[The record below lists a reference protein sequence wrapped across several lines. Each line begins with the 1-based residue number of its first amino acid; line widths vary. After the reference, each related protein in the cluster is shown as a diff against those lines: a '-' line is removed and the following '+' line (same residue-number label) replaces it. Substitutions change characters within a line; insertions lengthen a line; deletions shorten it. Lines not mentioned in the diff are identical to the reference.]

1 MSKLNLL
8 VIGLMFGCTTGS
20 VLAST
25 SNEGYYGAARL
36 SKVWQKADSMDTSS
50 RPGIGQFVSG
60 DDKDDFYNASLAAG
74 YQYGNGWRT
83 EAEYT
88 FNKKAEYTSGSTA
101 FPASFNHHKTE
112 SQRLMLNAYRDYEIY
127 QGISV
132 YGTAGIGIAKVKSS
146 GWQGN
151 TTRQYAGNT
160 DTNLAYSLGAGFSYE
175 PIDKLNFDLGYRYI
189 DSGKTESGM
198 NRFANARGLQDE
210 QMKAHLKS
218 QEITFGIRY
227 LF

>member
-1 MSKLNLL
+1 MSKLQPL
-8 VIGLMFGCTTGS
+8 VVGLMFGCTAVS
-20 VLAST
+20 ALAST

-36 SKVWQKADSMDTSS
+36 SKVWQKANNMDTSS
-50 RPGIGQFVSG
+50 RPGIGQFISG

-88 FNKKAEYTSGSTA
+88 FNKKAEYTSGSAA
-101 FPASFNHHKTE
+101 FPTSFNHHKTK

-132 YGTAGIGIAKVKSS
+132 YGTVGVGIAKVESS

-151 TTRQYAGNT
+151 TARQYTSNT
-160 DTNLAYSLGAGFSYE
+160 DTNLTYSLGAGVSYE
-175 PIDKLNFDLGYRYI
+175 PIDKLNFDLGYRYV
-189 DSGKTESGM
+189 DLGKIESGM

-218 QEITFGIRY
+218 QEIILGIRY

>member
-20 VLAST
+20 ALAST

-88 FNKKAEYTSGSTA
+88 FNRKAEYTSGSTA

-132 YGTAGIGIAKVKSS
+132 YGTVGIGIAKVKSS

-175 PIDKLNFDLGYRYI
+175 PIDKLNFDLGYRYV
-189 DSGKTESGM
+189 DLGKTESGM
-198 NRFANARGLQDE
+198 NRFTNARGLQDE

-218 QEITFGIRY
+218 QELTFGIRY

>member
-1 MSKLNLL
+1 MNKYIAIS
-8 VIGLMFGCTTGS
+8 IGLALSGINS
-20 VLAST
+20 VSLAST
-25 SNEGYYGAARL
+25 SDEGYYGAARIM
-36 SKVWQKADSMDTSS
+36 KVWQKADSMDTSS

-60 DDKDDFYNASLAAG
+60 NDKENFYNGAIAAG

-88 FNKKAEYTSGSTA
+88 FKKKAEYTSGSSM
-101 FPASFNHHKTE
+101 FPTSLNHHKTDT
-112 SQRLMLNAYRDYEIY
+112 QRLMLNAYRDYEVY
-127 QGISV
+127 QGVSL
-132 YGTAGIGIAKVKSS
+132 YGTVGLGIAKVKSS

-151 TTRQYAGNT
+151 ASRQYGSNT
-160 DTNLAYSLGAGFSYE
+160 DTNLAYSVGAGISYE

-189 DSGKTESGM
+189 DLGKIESGM
-198 NRFANARGLQDE
+198 NNFGNVRGLQDE

-218 QEITFGIRY
+218 QEVMFGVRY

>member
-1 MSKLNLL
+1 MKKLQ
-8 VIGLMFGCTTGS
+8 
-20 VLAST
+20 LASL
-25 SNEGYYGAARL
+25 SLALLAPLGSASASISDEGYYGSARVA
-36 SKVWQKADSMDTSS
+36 KVWQKADSMDTSS

-101 FPASFNHHKTE
+101 FPTSFNHHKTE
-112 SQRLMLNAYRDYEIY
+112 AQRLMLNAYRDYEIY

-132 YGTAGIGIAKVKSS
+132 YGTVGIGIAKVKSS

-151 TTRQYAGNT
+151 TSRQYASNT
-160 DTNLAYSLGAGFSYE
+160 DTNLAYSLGAGVSYE
-175 PIDKLNFDLGYRYI
+175 PINKLNFDLGYRYV
-189 DSGKTESGM
+189 DLGKIESGM

-218 QEITFGIRY
+218 QELVLGVRY

>member
-1 MSKLNLL
+1 MKKLTLSL
-8 VIGLMFGCTTGS
+8 MALALAGL
-20 VLAST
+20 ST
-25 SNEGYYGAARL
+25 SAMASVSDEGYYGAARL

-50 RPGIGQFVSG
+50 RPGIGQFVAG
-60 DDKDDFYNASLAAG
+60 DDKDHFYNGSVAAG

-88 FNKKAEYTSGSTA
+88 FKKKSEYTSGSTA
-101 FPASFNHHKTE
+101 FPASLNHHKTD

-127 QGISV
+127 QGISL
-132 YGTAGIGIAKVKSS
+132 YGTVGLGIAKVQSS

-151 TTRQYAGNT
+151 TTRQYSSNT
-160 DTNLAYSLGAGFSYE
+160 DTNLAYSVGAGVSYE

-189 DSGKTESGM
+189 DLGKVESGM
-198 NRFANARGLQDE
+198 NTFDNARGYQDE

-218 QEITFGIRY
+218 QELVLGVRY

>member
-1 MSKLNLL
+1 MKKLTLSL
-8 VIGLMFGCTTGS
+8 MALALAGL
-20 VLAST
+20 ST
-25 SNEGYYGAARL
+25 SAMASVSDEGYYGAARL

-50 RPGIGQFVSG
+50 RPGIGQFAAG
-60 DDKDDFYNASLAAG
+60 DDKDNFYNGSVAAG

-88 FNKKAEYTSGSTA
+88 FKKKSEYTSGSTT
-101 FPASFNHHKTE
+101 FPASLNHHKTD

-127 QGISV
+127 QGISL
-132 YGTAGIGIAKVKSS
+132 YGTVGLGIAKVQSS

-151 TTRQYAGNT
+151 TTRQYSSNT
-160 DTNLAYSLGAGFSYE
+160 DTNLAYSVGAGVSYE

-189 DSGKTESGM
+189 DLGKVESGM
-198 NRFANARGLQDE
+198 NTFDNARHLQDE

-218 QEITFGIRY
+218 QELVLGVRY

>member
-1 MSKLNLL
+1 MNKYIVIS
-8 VIGLMFGCTTGS
+8 IGLALSGINS
-20 VLAST
+20 VSLAST
-25 SNEGYYGAARL
+25 SDEGYYGAARIM
-36 SKVWQKADSMDTSS
+36 KVWQKADSMDTSS

-60 DDKDDFYNASLAAG
+60 NDKENFYNGAIAAG

-88 FNKKAEYTSGSTA
+88 FKKKAEYTSGSSM
-101 FPASFNHHKTE
+101 FPTSLNHHKTDT
-112 SQRLMLNAYRDYEIY
+112 QRLMLNAYRDYEVY
-127 QGISV
+127 QGVSL
-132 YGTAGIGIAKVKSS
+132 YGTVGLGIAKVKSS

-151 TTRQYAGNT
+151 ASRQYGSNT
-160 DTNLAYSLGAGFSYE
+160 DTNLAYSVGAGISYE

-189 DSGKTESGM
+189 DLGKIESGM
-198 NRFANARGLQDE
+198 NNFGNVRRLQDE

-218 QEITFGIRY
+218 QEVMFGVRY

>member
-1 MSKLNLL
+1 MAST
-8 VIGLMFGCTTGS
+8 IGTA
-20 VLAST
+20 VAST
-25 SNEGYYGAARL
+25 SNEGYYGAARVA
-36 SKVWQKADSMDTSS
+36 KVWQKASNMDTSS

-60 DDKDDFYNASLAAG
+60 DDKDNFYNGSIAAG

-88 FNKKAEYTSGSTA
+88 FNKKAEYTSGSSIFAT
-101 FPASFNHHKTE
+101 SFNHHKTE

-127 QGISV
+127 QGISL
-132 YGTAGIGIAKVKSS
+132 YGTVGIGIAKVKSS

-151 TTRQYAGNT
+151 VSRQYASNT
-160 DTNLAYSLGAGFSYE
+160 DTNLAYSIGAGVSYE
-175 PIDKLNFDLGYRYI
+175 PIEKLNVDLGYRYV
-189 DSGKTESGM
+189 DLGKIESGM
-198 NRFANARGLQDE
+198 NRFTNARGLQDE

-218 QEITFGIRY
+218 QEIVLGIRY

>member
-1 MSKLNLL
+1 MNKYIVIS
-8 VIGLMFGCTTGS
+8 IGLALSGINS
-20 VLAST
+20 VSLAST
-25 SNEGYYGAARL
+25 SDEGYYGAARIM
-36 SKVWQKADSMDTSS
+36 KVWQKADSMDTSS

-60 DDKDDFYNASLAAG
+60 NDKENFYNGAIAAG

-88 FNKKAEYTSGSTA
+88 FKKKAEYTSGSSM
-101 FPASFNHHKTE
+101 FPTSLNHHKTDT
-112 SQRLMLNAYRDYEIY
+112 QRLMLNAYRDYEVY
-127 QGISV
+127 QGVSL
-132 YGTAGIGIAKVKSS
+132 YGTVGLGIAKVKSS

-151 TTRQYAGNT
+151 ASRQYGSNT
-160 DTNLAYSLGAGFSYE
+160 DTNLAYSVGAGISYE

-189 DSGKTESGM
+189 DLGKIESGM
-198 NRFANARGLQDE
+198 NNFDNIRKHQDE

-218 QEITFGIRY
+218 QEVMFGVRY

>member
-1 MSKLNLL
+1 MTKLHLLL
-8 VIGLMFGCTTGS
+8 VIAVFASAGGNA
-20 VLAST
+20 LASMN
-25 SNEGYYGAARL
+25 NEGYYAAARL
-36 SKVWQKADSMDTSS
+36 SKVWQKADNMDTSS

-60 DDKDDFYNASLAAG
+60 DDKDDFYNGSLAAG
-74 YQYGNGWRT
+74 YQFGNGWRT

-88 FNKKAEYTSGSTA
+88 FNKKAEYTSGSTT
-101 FPASFNHHKTE
+101 FPTSLNHHKTE

-127 QGISV
+127 QGVSI
-132 YGTAGIGIAKVKSS
+132 YGTAGVGIAKVKSS

-151 TTRQYAGNT
+151 VSRQYASNT
-160 DTNLAYSLGAGFSYE
+160 DTNLVYSLGAGVSYE
-175 PIDKLNFDLGYRYI
+175 PINKLNFDLGYRYV
-189 DSGKTESGM
+189 DLGKIESGM

-218 QEITFGIRY
+218 QEVIFGVRY

>member
-1 MSKLNLL
+1 MTKLHLLL
-8 VIGLMFGCTTGS
+8 VIAVFASAGGNA
-20 VLAST
+20 LASMN
-25 SNEGYYGAARL
+25 NEGYYAAARL
-36 SKVWQKADSMDTSS
+36 SKVWQKADNMDTSS

-60 DDKDDFYNASLAAG
+60 DDKDDFYNGSLAAG
-74 YQYGNGWRT
+74 YQFGNGWRT

-88 FNKKAEYTSGSTA
+88 FNKKAEYTSGSTT
-101 FPASFNHHKTE
+101 FPTSLNHHKTE

-127 QGISV
+127 QGVSI
-132 YGTAGIGIAKVKSS
+132 YGTAGVGIAKVKSS

-151 TTRQYAGNT
+151 VSRQYASNT
-160 DTNLAYSLGAGFSYE
+160 DANLVYSLGAGVSYE
-175 PIDKLNFDLGYRYI
+175 PINKLNLDLGYRYV
-189 DSGKTESGM
+189 DLGKIESGM

-218 QEITFGIRY
+218 QEVVFGVRY

>member
-1 MSKLNLL
+1 MKELRILIVATVLASS
-8 VIGLMFGCTTGS
+8 IGS
-20 VLAST
+20 ALAST

-50 RPGIGQFVSG
+50 RPGIGQFVSS
-60 DDKDDFYNASLAAG
+60 DDKDDFYNSSLATG
-74 YQYGNGWRT
+74 YQFGNGWRT

-88 FNKKAEYTSGSTA
+88 FNKKAEYTSGSTS

-127 QGISV
+127 QGVSV
-132 YGTAGIGIAKVKSS
+132 YGTIGIGIAKVKSS

-151 TTRQYAGNT
+151 ISRQYASNT
-160 DTNLAYSLGAGFSYE
+160 DTNLVYSLGAGVSYE
-175 PIDKLNFDLGYRYI
+175 PIDRLNFDLGYRYV
-189 DSGKTESGM
+189 DLGKIESGM
-198 NRFANARGLQDE
+198 NLFANARGLQDE

-218 QEITFGIRY
+218 QEIVFGVRY

>member
-1 MSKLNLL
+1 MRKLQ
-8 VIGLMFGCTTGS
+8 
-20 VLAST
+20 LASLT
-25 SNEGYYGAARL
+25 FALISTMGSAFASTNQEGYYGSARL
-36 SKVWQKADSMDTSS
+36 SKVWQKADSMDTSL

-83 EAEYT
+83 EGEYS

-101 FPASFNHHKTE
+101 FSTSFNHHKTE
-112 SQRLMLNAYRDYEIY
+112 SQRLMLNVYRDYDIY
-127 QGISV
+127 QGVSV
-132 YGTAGIGIAKVKSS
+132 YGTVGLGVAKVKSS

-151 TTRQYAGNT
+151 AARQYGSNT
-160 DTNLAYSLGAGFSYE
+160 DTNLAYSIGAGVSYE

-189 DSGKTESGM
+189 DLGKIESGM
-198 NRFANARGLQDE
+198 NRFANARGIQDE

-218 QEITFGIRY
+218 QELVLGVRY

>member
-1 MSKLNLL
+1 MTKLHLLL
-8 VIGLMFGCTTGS
+8 VIAVFGSASGNA
-20 VLAST
+20 LAST
-25 SNEGYYGAARL
+25 NNEGYYGAARL
-36 SKVWQKADSMDTSS
+36 SKVWQKADNMDTSS

-60 DDKDDFYNASLAAG
+60 DDKDDFYNGSLAAG
-74 YQYGNGWRT
+74 YQFGNGWRT

-88 FNKKAEYTSGSTA
+88 FNKKAEYTSGSTT
-101 FPASFNHHKTE
+101 FPTSLNHHKTE

-127 QGISV
+127 QGVSI
-132 YGTAGIGIAKVKSS
+132 YGTVGVGIAKVKSS

-151 TTRQYAGNT
+151 VSRQYASNT
-160 DTNLAYSLGAGFSYE
+160 DTNLVYSLGGGVSYE
-175 PIDKLNFDLGYRYI
+175 PINKLNFDLGYRYV
-189 DSGKTESGM
+189 DLGKIESGM

-218 QEITFGIRY
+218 QEVVFGVRY